1 MSKYKFDGIVLKDG
15 SKTIATV
22 KGDKIHEG
30 AGSKVIANIR
40 GDCIRQE
47 SGSTVLFSVHG
58 DDIRQGSSSGSP
70 KVATMKDVDKAIE
83 GPGKVVKAALWL
95 FFCR

>member
-15 SKTIATV
+15 SKVIATV

-30 AGSKVIANIR
+30 TTSKVIANIR
-40 GDCIRQE
+40 DDRIRQG
-47 SGSTVLFSVHG
+47 SGSTVLFNIHG
-58 DDIRQGSSSGSP
+58 DDISQGTSLGS

-95 FFCR
+95 LFCR